1 MKGGAWGEDIL
12 KWATIVFAFLFGIG
26 VAILGIWTIFNVFR
40 AGWSAAGPQTWG
52 ALMGNNGNGNGNGNA
67 NVNSGRT
74 RQRRN
79 RNGNRNNGNA
89 NGNANGNPNT
99 GLEGAPVPE
108 PAPPNNGMEGFRLR

>member
-12 KWATIVFAFLFGIG
+12 KYSTMVFAFLFGIG

-40 AGWSAAGPQTWG
+40 AGWGAAGPQTWV
-52 ALMGNNGNGNGNGNA
+52 ALMSNNGNA
-67 NVNSGRT
+67 NSNSGRK

-89 NGNANGNPNT
+89 NSNPNT
-99 GLEGAPVPE
+99 GLSAAPVPL